1 MRNFSQADGDT
12 ITILSIDGG
21 GVRGIIPATI
31 LQCLEEK
38 LQKLDGPDV
47 RIADYFDVIAGTST
61 GGLVTAMLTAPNK
74 ENKPPYTAKEI
85 QNFYLDESEK
95 IFPSANRG
103 KLHSAYTFLFGPKY
117 DGLYLQDLVKRI
129 VGDIHLDKLLTN
141 VVIPT
146 YDTVFLQPTIF
157 STFEAKRDASKNAML
172 SDVCMG
178 TTAAPTYFRPHYFKI
193 KYSSSKSREN
203 PSGKPIEITRKFNL
217 IDGGVTANNPASLD
231 MVDIYASLIFQSF
244 KTGKNFEPGRNYI
257 RIQDDS
263 LEGDAASTDES
274 SKENLHKL
282 IEIANGVLKRNVGRV
297 NLETGAFE
305 PAPGKANVSNREDL
319 ESFAKRL
326 SDERKSRMSRSSGDR
341 APIFFS
347 CYVQSWCSV
356 TVVLS
361 LFRYEV
367 GNIDLQAQIL
377 TYQQQIS
384 QLTAERDTEIERRG
398 RAEEALATVQ
408 RAAMGGQLRDTL
420 RELTRR
426 VQEADYYR
434 QHYEAAVPRDSAS
447 GELCTVEIEPISN
460 CRYMI

>member
-217 IDGGVTANNPASLD
+217 IDGGVTANNPALIAVNEVSKEIKSKSSQPSFKHSEEEKINIVVLSVGTGYQSARHKARDVAKWGKKDWVNHKNEVPLVDTFMQSSLD

-341 APIFFS
+341 A
-347 CYVQSWCSV
+347 
-356 TVVLS
+356 
-361 LFRYEV
+361 R
-367 GNIDLQAQIL
+367 NHM
-377 TYQQQIS
+377 
-384 QLTAERDTEIERRG
+384 
-398 RAEEALATVQ
+398 RAL
-408 RAAMGGQLRDTL
+408 
-420 RELTRR
+420 
-426 VQEADYYR
+426 
-434 QHYEAAVPRDSAS
+434 
-447 GELCTVEIEPISN
+447 
-460 CRYMI
+460 